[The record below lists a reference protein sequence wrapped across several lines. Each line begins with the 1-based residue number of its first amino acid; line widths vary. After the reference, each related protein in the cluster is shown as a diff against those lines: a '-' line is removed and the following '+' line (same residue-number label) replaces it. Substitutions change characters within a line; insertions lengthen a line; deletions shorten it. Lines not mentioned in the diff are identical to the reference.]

1 MGQRLN
7 LEIVGIGGGIDN
19 VLANAYFHWSGYTS
33 SAAKLTLKVLEK
45 IKEIEA
51 KKEIEDGRFYAIR
64 LLESVGARLT
74 ENEIGYANKTLENF
88 NSSAFE
94 IAKDR
99 NNGLIAISDE
109 GISETRAWEEARV
122 QIDLNEKTINFDVLF
137 YYNDKDEFIDD
148 YSKEAFELLEEH
160 DFDCDF
166 RAIDFEDFSRV
177 KSEIINL
184 INNNIYSIKT
194 HSGNGEIISFIE

>member
-1 MGQRLN
+1 M
-7 LEIVGIGGGIDN
+7 
-19 VLANAYFHWSGYTS
+19 FT
-33 SAAKLTLKVLEK
+33 
-45 IKEIEA
+45 
-51 KKEIEDGRFYAIR
+51 
-64 LLESVGARLT
+64 
-74 ENEIGYANKTLENF
+74 
-88 NSSAFE
+88 
-94 IAKDR
+94 
-99 NNGLIAISDE
+99 
-109 GISETRAWEEARV
+109 
-122 QIDLNEKTINFDVLF
+122 
-137 YYNDKDEFIDD
+137 DD

>member
-194 HSGNGEIISFIE
+194 HSGSGEIISFIE